1 MALTRPR
8 PHPQDLRGR
17 SVIAAWTWLTGCDVC
32 GKPCRRTRWVAV
44 TDTRTGATASPLR
57 GCMDCCDV
65 LGQ

>member
-1 MALTRPR
+1 M
-8 PHPQDLRGR
+8 
-17 SVIAAWTWLTGCDVC
+17 IAAWTWLTGCDVC